1 TSILGPA
8 AIAWLLLIEI
18 FGRNSTRITRWPPS
32 RHGATLTSA
41 NRATTPTDATSAN
54 AHSGGLRAVTGGQGQ
69 CLAAQR
75 ELARDCPVC
84 ISIHDVW
91 LEQRTLLPLRAC
103 NLIAVS
109 AGCHRMGT
117 RTTMT
122 DMATVYRR
130 PVSAMRHS
138 VKPQLASWDRAA
150 HPSQVKLRRFL
161 AHVDAV

>member
-75 ELARDCPVC
+75 ELARDCLVC

-91 LEQRTLLPLRAC
+91 LEQRTLLPRLARSRLRRRP
-103 NLIAVS
+103 
-109 AGCHRMGT
+109 GRGHRPRRQPAPTRNSSQRT
-117 RTTMT
+117 RT
-122 DMATVYRR
+122 AASYPPCGRLS
-130 PVSAMRHS
+130 PG
-138 VKPQLASWDRAA
+138 LAPA
-150 HPSQVKLRRFL
+150 P
-161 AHVDAV
+161 